1 VSGNDGTVWYLRIQ
15 EDALSEAL
23 LLRLE
28 GRVFNATTRDLAHA
42 LDQFCT
48 GNRRALVLDLSAVD
62 YINGQ
67 GLSLVQ
73 STAERLRMEHRELV
87 VFGLC
92 PVVET
97 AFDLSGALAQVMVE
111 RSRDAA
117 LTRVGVGGGDGGDGG
132 NG

>member
-15 EDALSEAL
+15 EDDLGDAV

-28 GRVFNATTRDLAHA
+28 GRVYNATSRDFAHA
-42 LDQFCT
+42 LDRSRAAH
-48 GNRRALVLDLSAVD
+48 RRGVLLDLSAID

-67 GLSLVQ
+67 GLTLVKEM
-73 STAERLRMEHRELV
+73 AERLRAESRELV

-97 AFDLSGALAQVMVE
+97 AFDLSGALTHVTVE
-111 RSRDAA
+111 RSRDTA
-117 LTRVGVGGGDGGDGG
+117 LKRVGL
-132 NG
+132 NEA

>member
-15 EDALSEAL
+15 EDDLGEAL

-28 GRVFNATTRDLAHA
+28 GRVYNATSGDLARA
-42 LDQFCT
+42 LDRIGAGGRQ
-48 GNRRALVLDLSAVD
+48 AVLLDLSAVD

-73 STAERLRMEHRELV
+73 AMAERFRVEHRELV

-97 AFDLSGALAQVMVE
+97 AFDLSGTLGHVTVE
-111 RSRDAA
+111 SSREAA
-117 LTRVGVGGGDGGDGG
+117 LRRVGV
-132 NG
+132 NGS

>member
-1 VSGNDGTVWYLRIQ
+1 MSGNDGTVWYLRIQ
-15 EDALSEAL
+15 EDVLSEAL

-42 LDQFCT
+42 LDLFCT

-67 GLSLVQ
+67 GLSLVEA
-73 STAERLRMEHRELV
+73 TAVRLRAESRQMV

-97 AFDLSGALAQVMVE
+97 AFDLSGALAQVTVE
-111 RSRDAA
+111 PTRDAA
-117 LTRVGVGGGDGGDGG
+117 LRRLGL
-132 NG
+132 NGS

>member
-15 EDALSEAL
+15 EDDLGEAV

-28 GRVFNATTRDLAHA
+28 GRVYNATSGDLAQA
-42 LDQFCT
+42 LDRSYA
-48 GNRRALVLDLSAVD
+48 GGRRGILLDLTAVD
-62 YINGQ
+62 YINGR
-67 GLSLVQ
+67 GLTLV
-73 STAERLRMEHRELV
+73 TMMAERLRTENRELV

-97 AFDLSGALAQVMVE
+97 AFDLSGTLAHVTVE

-117 LTRVGVGGGDGGDGG
+117 LRRVGLRPSP
-132 NG
+132 